1 MNIRTVMLAGLAA
14 GLLVTG
20 NAAAEEEQGSTAATT
35 DSSSGKAQQT
45 VLGDKEHKERINVV
59 ARRPANHDLP
69 YIESR
74 DRAGWREFN
83 SWQGIRDERPI
94 IARKTMGFHAPRP
107 HRPRAER
114 VMLIGRGPLRGPA
127 PTE

>member
-1 MNIRTVMLAGLAA
+1 MNVRILMLAGLAA

-20 NAAAEEEQGSTAATT
+20 SAAAEEQGAAAAT

-45 VLGDKEHKERINVV
+45 VLGEKEYKERINVV
-59 ARRPANHDLP
+59 ARKPANHDLP

-74 DRAGWREFN
+74 DRTGWNEFN

-94 IARKTMGFHAPRP
+94 VARKTMGFHAPYP

-114 VMLIGRGPLRGPA
+114 VLLISRGPLRGPA